1 MTTKE
6 KIMKIALQEVSKRGV
21 GRAARAE
28 AEGLTE
34 SIMLCIDSQP
44 KTTEIYEQE
53 LERASTEIRQ
63 LKRDLGESYV
73 KLAEQARSL
82 SGATVKDSDDV
93 SIPTT

>member
-1 MTTKE
+1 MTSKE
-6 KIMKIALQEVSKRGV
+6 KVMKLALQEVSKRGI

-34 SIMLCIDSQP
+34 AIMLCFDSQP

-63 LKRDLGESYV
+63 LKLSLGESYV

-82 SGATVKDSDDV
+82 SGEPPKDSDELPIHTV
-93 SIPTT
+93 